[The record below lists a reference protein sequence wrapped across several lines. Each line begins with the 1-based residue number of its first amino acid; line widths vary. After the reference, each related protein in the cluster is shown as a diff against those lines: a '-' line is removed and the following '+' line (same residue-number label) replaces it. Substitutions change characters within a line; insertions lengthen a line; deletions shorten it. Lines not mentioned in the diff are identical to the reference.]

1 MALPFDAIGT
11 AYPEVRARIDLDA
24 SLEYAA
30 ATNDDNPLYRSG
42 HCTPPLFAV
51 VPTTGAMFQL
61 LVDVV
66 PEENL
71 LTLLHGEQDMF
82 FHRPLVPDMVLR
94 TRAAAHS
101 TRVGSTGTRFVV
113 KVTST
118 DDDGALV
125 LEQYFTLFLR
135 GLGGGVDLGPDTPE
149 HVLPPDARDHPIAT
163 VTKHYD
169 DDQTFRYRDAS
180 GDPNPIHFD
189 ESFATA
195 AGLPGIIIHG
205 LCTLAMAS
213 QAVVATQCGGD
224 PSRLARIA
232 ARFKAP
238 AFPGNDMTVTVLDLG
253 TPGRVGYEAE
263 SGGVVVLTNGLAE
276 IR

>member
-1 MALPFDAIGT
+1 MAMPFDAIGREF
-11 AYPEVRARIDLDA
+11 PETVATIDAEAALR
-24 SLEYAA
+24 YAA
-30 ATNDDNPLYRSG
+30 ATNDETPLVLSG
-42 HCTPPLFAV
+42 DYAPPLFAV
-51 VPTTGAMFQL
+51 VPTNGMVL
-61 LVDVV
+61 DVCV
-66 PEENL
+66 ELIPPDNL
-71 LTLLHGEQDMF
+71 LTLLHGEQDIW
-82 FHRPLVPDMVLR
+82 FHQPLVPGMTLR
-94 TRAAAHS
+94 SRAIAHS
-101 TRVGSTGTRFVV
+101 TRVGSTGTRFAI
-113 KVTST
+113 KLLS
-118 DDDGALV
+118 DDEAGAPV

-135 GLGGGVDLGPDTPE
+135 GLGGGADLGPDTPE
-149 HVLPPDARDHPIAT
+149 HSLPAEARDHPIAT

-213 QAVVATQCGGD
+213 QAIVATQCGGD

-253 TPGRVGYEAE
+253 AAGRVGYEAE
-263 SGGVVVLTNGLAE
+263 SGGVVILTNGLAE

>member
-1 MALPFDAIGT
+1 MAMPFDAIGREF
-11 AYPEVRARIDLDA
+11 PETVATIDAEAALR
-24 SLEYAA
+24 YAA
-30 ATNDDNPLYRSG
+30 ATNDETPLVLSG
-42 HCTPPLFAV
+42 DYAPPLFAV
-51 VPTTGAMFQL
+51 VPTNGMVL
-61 LVDVV
+61 DVCV
-66 PEENL
+66 ELIPPDNL
-71 LTLLHGEQDMF
+71 LTLLHGEQDIW
-82 FHRPLVPDMVLR
+82 FHQPLVPGMTLR
-94 TRAAAHS
+94 SRAIAHS
-101 TRVGSTGTRFVV
+101 TRVGSTGTRFAIELV
-113 KVTST
+113 S
-118 DDDGALV
+118 DDEAGAPV